1 MPVRVHSSRA
11 GYSRQYMQ
19 NIKRYGFE
27 GFVIFLGILFSFY
40 IEELRVTSN
49 KIGTKN
55 KLVADLSQ
63 SLSNDLD
70 QIDSV
75 KDILNTAQNLNI
87 EILND
92 IDKNH
97 TILDDKEALDR
108 LVDIDVGTSFFPSDG
123 IFVELISTGSFW
135 VNWKS
140 TTKECFVRNF

>member
-1 MPVRVHSSRA
+1 
-11 GYSRQYMQ
+11 MQ

-49 KIGTKN
+49 KIDTKN

-87 EILND
+87 EILR
-92 IDKNH
+92 DK
-97 TILDDKEALDR
+97 K
-108 LVDIDVGTSFFPSDG
+108 
-123 IFVELISTGSFW
+123 
-135 VNWKS
+135 KS
-140 TTKECFVRNF
+140 SC